1 MDNFGYV
8 YKIYGNKAVILTS
21 SKGFIKIKK
30 STELKLGYKVYFE
43 EKDIIK
49 PNKRI
54 YYFTSVAA
62 TFFIVFMSIRFLMG
76 IGSVYGY
83 VDVDI
88 NPSIDFAVNKEYVVV
103 KAAPLNSD
111 AQKILKS
118 YNFKGKH
125 LDDAITVL
133 LTKSEEY
140 GYIKTSDNN
149 VIVSMSLDR
158 NSKKNDSSADENKLK
173 VFVNDIKAL
182 NKGNITKQVLLVN
195 YDERI
200 EAKKYNLSMGKYF
213 MYLKAK
219 EKNSN
224 ITIDEV
230 KRLNN
235 TQLLEAAGVILDSS
249 YIKNNK
255 QADSSNIQNKEEP
268 TPSISNQISEPENN
282 SKTTPTVTKA
292 PTIIPTPIVIP
303 SVSITPTAIPT
314 VPVTPASVV
323 QYDFEND
330 NVSNYT
336 ISTVENSKVANSRA
350 TLKITSNRKYSGTYS
365 MEENIIFDGDIIFN
379 VNNIKPGITAGK
391 TITFYVFIPGINIK
405 QMSPFIEDSD
415 GNYYYNWVEC
425 SKLDLSKWNGYT
437 LTVPSN
443 VKTPIKALGLKAQTD
458 GVYSA
463 HIYIDDIS
471 WPVN

>member
-8 YKIYGNKAVILTS
+8 YKIYGNKAVILTP

-140 GYIKTSDNN
+140 GYIKNSDNN
-149 VIVSMSLDR
+149 DIIVSMSLNR
-158 NSKKNDSSADENKLK
+158 SYNKNGSSADENKLK
-173 VFVNDIKAL
+173 IFINDIKAL
-182 NKGNITKQVLLVN
+182 NKKNIIKQVLLVN
-195 YDERI
+195 YDERV
-200 EAKKYNLSMGKYF
+200 EAK
-213 MYLKAK
+213 
-219 EKNSN
+219 
-224 ITIDEV
+224 
-230 KRLNN
+230 
-235 TQLLEAAGVILDSS
+235 
-249 YIKNNK
+249 
-255 QADSSNIQNKEEP
+255 
-268 TPSISNQISEPENN
+268 
-282 SKTTPTVTKA
+282 
-292 PTIIPTPIVIP
+292 
-303 SVSITPTAIPT
+303 
-314 VPVTPASVV
+314 
-323 QYDFEND
+323 
-330 NVSNYT
+330 
-336 ISTVENSKVANSRA
+336 
-350 TLKITSNRKYSGTYS
+350 
-365 MEENIIFDGDIIFN
+365 NIIFQWG
-379 VNNIKPGITAGK
+379 NIL
-391 TITFYVFIPGINIK
+391 FI
-405 QMSPFIEDSD
+405 
-415 GNYYYNWVEC
+415 
-425 SKLDLSKWNGYT
+425 
-437 LTVPSN
+437 
-443 VKTPIKALGLKAQTD
+443 
-458 GVYSA
+458 
-463 HIYIDDIS
+463 
-471 WPVN
+471 